1 MHDTQTM
8 AGTLT
13 LILHDAS
20 GRIAARREVHNLVT
34 QAGRE
39 LVAALF
45 AGKRVGAIKARL
57 VVGTEGKP
65 PSIEDDR
72 LTGEIDGVDLGE
84 SSVQVEGARVT
95 LTGRLPEREAGQPL
109 REAGIQ
115 IAVGADKPVLYNRVV
130 FEVVNKAPSM
140 QMTLTWSVNFG
151 EGGK

>member
-1 MHDTQTM
+1 M
-8 AGTLT
+8 
-13 LILHDAS
+13 
-20 GRIAARREVHNLVT
+20 
-34 QAGRE
+34 
-39 LVAALF
+39 
-45 AGKRVGAIKARL
+45 
-57 VVGTEGKP
+57 VGTEGKP

-130 FEVVNKAPSM
+130 FEVVNKAPNM